1 MTIHSED
8 EPRDTAGMEYLP
20 IRLDSIG
27 VFECHPLPDGQG
39 EPTQVHVQLQIEGAP
54 DLPLLMRFKGP
65 RTLDKF
71 ISALVVHRQNVWPR
85 GEK

>member
-1 MTIHSED
+1 
-8 EPRDTAGMEYLP
+8 MEYLP
-20 IRLDSIG
+20 IRSDSIG
-27 VFECHPLPDGQG
+27 VFEWQPLPDGQ
-39 EPTQVHVQLQIEGAP
+39 GAP